1 MDLHSYDDGG
11 FLPAVCVV
19 LSCERMFMSEPKP
32 PATPDALELLDKI
45 ALALDFPQ
53 VHVQRGNET
62 LSVLFAQAR
71 ASILA
76 MRERI
81 GELETRD
88 ATSIDWKQETEEAA
102 ERIASL
108 EAENAALREQAAL
121 DTSRERTR
129 EGR

>member
-1 MDLHSYDDGG
+1 MTD
-11 FLPAVCVV
+11 
-19 LSCERMFMSEPKP
+19 KP
-32 PATPDALELLDKI
+32 PAPPDALELLDKI

-108 EAENAALREQAAL
+108 EAENAALREQHARASL
-121 DTSRERTR
+121 RPRK
-129 EGR
+129 G